1 MRGKNIIV
9 GHHPDPPAGQPQP
22 NLPKW
27 LFWDVRFDKMDWKWS
42 SEYVIERVL
51 DRGTDENLTEL
62 IRYYGRRKVLHILK
76 KKPIYLMDH
85 SIQRACTFFK
95 VKPEELRCYIRK
107 QSRPGHW
114 L

>member
-1 MRGKNIIV
+1 
-9 GHHPDPPAGQPQP
+9 
-22 NLPKW
+22 
-27 LFWDVRFDKMDWKWS
+27 MDWQFS

-51 DRGTDENLTEL
+51 DRGNDEEL
-62 IRYYGRRKVLHILK
+62 AELVRYYGRRKVLHVLK

-95 VKPEELRCYIRK
+95 LKPEELRCYIRK

>member
-1 MRGKNIIV
+1 MPKDFII
-9 GHHPDPPAGQPQP
+9 GAHPDPPPGQEKP

-27 LFWDVRFDKMDWKWS
+27 LFWDVRYDSMDWQWS

-51 DRGTDENLTEL
+51 DRGNDEEVAEL
-62 IRYYGRRKVLHILK
+62 VRYYSRRKVLHVLK

-95 VKPEELRCYIRK
+95 LKPEELKCYIRK